1 MIMMEEQTLF
11 KNNDDDDEFTDSYHH
26 DYHHRDHHEHHIMSI
41 ILLTRK
47 VNLIMS
53 LGILAGLLIHI
64 TVIWLID
71 MVIIIVIINRP
82 WPAGPGWIVGMI
94 HF

>member
-1 MIMMEEQTLF
+1 
-11 KNNDDDDEFTDSYHH
+11 
-26 DYHHRDHHEHHIMSI
+26 
-41 ILLTRK
+41 
-47 VNLIMS
+47 MS
-53 LGILAGLLIHI
+53 LGILAGLVIHI

-71 MVIIIVIINRP
+71 LVIIIVIIVIIIIINRP

>member
-1 MIMMEEQTLF
+1 
-11 KNNDDDDEFTDSYHH
+11 
-26 DYHHRDHHEHHIMSI
+26 
-41 ILLTRK
+41 
-47 VNLIMS
+47 MS
-53 LGILAGLLIHI
+53 LGILAGLVIHI

-71 MVIIIVIINRP
+71 MVIIIVIIAVIIIIININRP